1 MDREE
6 SFWEQ
11 EGTILLLCWQSQ
23 TCPVM
28 NTNLDLS
35 NKQTNKYNTIINR
48 VIRKVRRLG
57 GENGQ
62 FLHNRG
68 MKRVTGNE
76 NFTK

>member
-1 MDREE
+1 M
-6 SFWEQ
+6 
-11 EGTILLLCWQSQ
+11 GTRRYHFTTLLAI
-23 TCPVM
+23 
-28 NTNLDLS
+28 TNLPS
-35 NKQTNKYNTIINR
+35 NEHKFGFEQQTNQQQVQNTIINR

>member
-11 EGTILLLCWQSQ
+11 EGTILLLLLAI
-23 TCPVM
+23 
-28 NTNLDLS
+28 TNLPS
-35 NKQTNKYNTIINR
+35 NEHKFGFEQQTNKHTIINR

-62 FLHNRG
+62 FLHN
-68 MKRVTGNE
+68 KP
-76 NFTK
+76 

>member
-1 MDREE
+1 M
-6 SFWEQ
+6 
-11 EGTILLLCWQSQ
+11 GTRRYHFTTLLAI
-23 TCPVM
+23 
-28 NTNLDLS
+28 TNLPSNEHKLDLS

-68 MKRVTGNE
+68 MNRVTGNE